1 MPPGGDESSATE
13 GDDSI
18 KSLNAV
24 NQELSA
30 QVSRLREELRLVT
43 GERDRLKEDKTQLLY
58 MVDKLQEQSMK
69 SPAAGQKS
77 GVSEKVV
84 RSWLVRISELRNT
97 RVAEIAVPRDE
108 YIKEV
113 NEVVRGLK
121 EDFAEDMF
129 IMEIGYVKT
138 SSRVKSDIT
147 AAQKKLDDIILYLRA
162 YDYGADEGVRNLTR
176 K

>member
-1 MPPGGDESSATE
+1 
-13 GDDSI
+13 
-18 KSLNAV
+18 
-24 NQELSA
+24 
-30 QVSRLREELRLVT
+30 
-43 GERDRLKEDKTQLLY
+43 
-58 MVDKLQEQSMK
+58 MK
-69 SPAAGQKS
+69 APAAGRKS

-162 YDYGADEGVRNLTR
+162 YDYGADEGVRDLTR